1 MKNFYL
7 TQIFLLIGLF
17 ASGQTTPTGSSTE
30 VGVTQGELSVSLSGA
45 ANYNIPIAVPP
56 GINGVVPKVS
66 LAYNSQGDNG
76 VAGYGWNISGLSSI
90 KRIPSTKFHDGISD
104 PVDFDNLDRFSLDG
118 QRLIIKSGTSGVYG
132 SNEIVY
138 ETENFSNTKIT
149 SYGVHPGGAN
159 YGPSYFKVEY
169 PDGSKAIYGNSIDSR
184 SITDWAITYW
194 ENAQGVRISYTYA
207 LANNILNIT
216 TIKYSARLDGTPIN
230 EIQFVYKAR
239 LREEHTYTGGQLFIR
254 NTVLSD
260 IKVLGNGVGYRNYNL
275 THDTTSLF
283 YERLKSITEKSGDNT
298 KSYNPTIFEYENTE
312 DTISMLESFTAL
324 SVNSTPVMPE
334 GHIID
339 KNAENGG
346 DDTKILGDFGMDN
359 KFGLITFSSNAQ
371 KRSSYTF
378 YPNIDSNTTSV
389 VGTKI
394 YTKSIFDEIFLVNS
408 LSGNASSGYKLEQ
421 NQNWCV
427 ARTDGNSNLTTF
439 SIFSNNSEGNSPVKL
454 EHEINYTFPMY
465 FNESISNS
473 NMAYG
478 AIKTYLSGDFN
489 GDKITDVIIIEGGMP
504 FGSNIPYNIPS
515 RTVGDG
521 DIRIGTN
528 DTSGGGVY
536 FVNLDP
542 RAASNAVNFAG
553 RLSGEFRKTT
563 TGGQGQSSFFA
574 ADIDGDGKTDIVV
587 TNKNVID
594 IYSLNNANT
603 FVKVQ
608 TITIPVSNT
617 GYSPYLWPALA
628 DYNGDGRID
637 YGPKLFS
644 DGISFTPSDN
654 PSTPYNNGSIGKF
667 IDFNSDGATDIF
679 SVSSL
684 DRLNL
689 KFASV
694 TNLFPLPAKE
704 LTYDYGFNTGGYTY
718 SMLVNKNTMSKNQ
731 VVLFKDAGTRDR
743 SLRYLVVNKDSSK
756 DKLLRSVTLGNG
768 VKETITYS
776 SLTNGNGVYTANVL
790 TENYPNQDI
799 VNAPELKVVSK
810 IEKQSKSQYKKQLFF
825 YSGAVTNLDGLGFL
839 GFYSTVRTNWH
850 DDNSQIISYIS
861 KNDISQRGVN
871 VENYEVLGLYEPLRC
886 YSSFTERTIVKK
898 DYTVTGSENLIA
910 SQSITLDAD
919 TVIES
924 ESDFSASI
932 NEEANAAVNTPT
944 NYIKK
949 TLSTYESD
957 LLANKVFKFKNISN
971 KQFDALQNI
980 STETAIDYD
989 EYNNP
994 KKIVTFT
1001 KEGGTT
1007 LQTSVTNIVYETPKV
1022 SPYIVGRSSSK
1033 IQNVSLGGSNMATE
1047 ELYEY
1052 DSNQLLSQIKK
1063 KGDATTNYV
1072 TENNWY
1078 DVFGN
1083 IIKKIVKAGS
1093 DSRETSYEYDSSGR
1107 FLNKSI
1113 DIEKLA
1119 TTFQYN
1125 TNGTLKS
1132 KTNPFLQTTLYDYD
1146 EWFKKTKE
1154 TDYLG
1159 NKIVYKYLNNL
1170 GGVIFTKTSDDGTL
1184 TEDTFDDLGRKTKSG
1199 AKNIM
1204 GSFSYVSYLYDIQD
1218 RNFKVSEPYI
1228 GAAPSQWNETK
1239 FDEYGRIFR
1248 TIAHTFKTVDITY
1261 SGLTT
1266 QIYDGTKNET
1276 YVKDALGNV
1285 ISKFDKPDNIIKYTY
1300 FPNGSLKESNY
1311 GGVKT
1316 IVSLDGWGRKSQFE
1330 DPSAGIF
1337 KYKYN
1342 DFGELTSEENKN
1354 GITTYKL
1361 SSAGKVIEKTIIG
1374 GTDTNSKTTY
1384 TYDDTA
1390 KLLVSSKFE
1399 DLTNG
1404 TNTITTEYTYDPSQ
1418 RISKK
1423 LETTPYAVFTKDF
1436 KYDSFGRLLAET
1448 STAARLGSGKSSV
1461 KNVKYTYQNGSQYQI
1476 FDNDTNALLWQTNAI
1491 NARGQLLSAQNGP
1504 TTITNTYDPYGYTLQ
1519 LKYDKTAS
1527 SVNIVTLN
1535 TAFFDVKKGNLDSR
1549 SNSLFAWNESFKYDS
1564 FDRLTEYT
1572 NSKGVQ
1578 ETQSYDD
1585 KGRITQNSLGTYNYA
1600 VDKPYQNSS
1609 ISVTPEA
1616 STYYTA
1622 KPTQNISYN
1631 TFKSPVLIDEKG
1643 IDKISFEYN
1652 DDNGRT
1658 AMFYGDL
1665 QDEKLKRPYHKYYSA
1680 DGSMEIKENIKTGV
1694 FDFVTYIGGDGY
1706 SAPIAVKSDGL
1717 GNQKYLYLQRDYQG
1731 SIVAITDQSGT
1742 VIEKRLFDAWGGI
1755 VKVQDGTGNTLT
1767 GLSTLDR
1774 GYTGHE
1780 HLQSVGIINMNGRLY
1795 DPKLHR
1801 FLQPDNN
1808 IQDPFNTQNYNRYG
1822 YVLNN
1827 PLKYIDPS
1835 GESIFEFV
1843 LGLVFSTYVHGA
1855 AASGGQLNP
1864 FKWDSSAWISSL
1876 AGTASS
1882 VGSYS
1887 ATTGLNSYV
1896 DNYNNKPPQGASAIS
1911 SGKNDEFIHNYV
1923 STKESNPSRYNNEA
1937 FGYAGLL
1944 TTGLIADD
1952 VTGVGVADDVLIPV
1966 AWGAAT
1972 TVWVWDNREVIKD
1985 DAREIVDA
1993 IHRSLD
1999 PRGFHYVTYTKTSLD
2014 GSKVYVGRSSGYG
2027 TPEQIVK
2034 NRDANHHI
2042 DNGLIKY
2049 GPAELSSSLPATKP
2063 GGYSSRLLDSSYW
2076 AIRGSEQLQIDYW
2089 RSKNMSGNIREGIGA
2104 GNENITKYI
2113 NWGIR
2118 LLY

>member
-1 MKNFYL
+1 MKNFYVTL
-7 TQIFLLIGLF
+7 LFLLMGLF
-17 ASGQTTPTGSSTE
+17 VFGQTTPTGSSTE
-30 VGVTQGELSVSLSGA
+30 VGLTNGELSVSLSGA
-45 ANYNIPIAVPP
+45 ANYVIPIAVPP
-56 GINGVVPKVS
+56 GINGVTPKIGLGYS
-66 LAYNSQGDNG
+66 SQSDNG
-76 VAGYGWNISGLSSI
+76 SAGYGWNISGLSAI
-90 KRIPSTKFHDGISD
+90 KRIASTKYHDGVAD
-104 PVDFDNLDRFSLDG
+104 PVDFDSLDRFSLDG
-118 QRLIIKSGTSGVYG
+118 QRLIVKTGTSGIYG
-132 SNEIVY
+132 ANETVY
-138 ETENFSNTKIT
+138 ETERFSNTKIT
-149 SYGVHPGGAN
+149 SYGVHSSGAN
-159 YGPSYFKVEY
+159 YGPAYFKVEY
-169 PDGSKAIYGNSIDSR
+169 PDGSKAYYGNSTDSR

-207 LANNILNIT
+207 LANNILNISS
-216 TIKYSARLDGTPIN
+216 IKYGARLDGAPIN

-239 LREEHTYTGGQLFIR
+239 LREEQTYTGGQLFIR

-260 IKVLGNGVGYRNYNL
+260 IKVLGNGVGYRNYTL

-283 YERLKSITEKSGDNT
+283 YERLVSITEKSGDNT
-298 KSYNPTIFEYENTE
+298 KSYNPTVFEYENTV
-312 DTISMLESFTAL
+312 DTISEQQSLTNL
-324 SVNSTPVMPE
+324 TINPTPVMPE
-334 GHIID
+334 GHVIDNAAEYGGYEMKII
-339 KNAENGG
+339 
-346 DDTKILGDFGMDN
+346 GDFGVNN
-359 KFGLITFSSNAQ
+359 KFGVITFSSDVQ
-371 KRSSYTF
+371 KRSNYIF
-378 YPNIDSNTTSV
+378 YPNIDSNTTSAI
-389 VGTKI
+389 GTKI
-394 YTKSIFDEIFLVNS
+394 YTKKIFDEIFLVNS
-408 LSGNASSGYKLEQ
+408 LSGNTSSGYKLKQ

-427 ARTDGNSNLTTF
+427 ATSDRNSNLTTF
-439 SIFSNNSEGNSPVKL
+439 SIYSNNPEGNSPAKL

-465 FNESISNS
+465 VYD
-473 NMAYG
+473 YG
-478 AIKTYLSGDFN
+478 RPDITTAAAPIKTYFSGDFN
-489 GDKITDVIIIEGGMP
+489 GDNITDAIVIECGGLGMLGRP
-504 FGSNIPYNIPS
+504 AQE
-515 RTVGDG
+515 G
-521 DIRIGTN
+521 DIRIGPSN
-528 DTSGGGVY
+528 DTSGGNVY

-542 RAASNAVNFAG
+542 RVASNAVNFAG
-553 RLSGEFRKTT
+553 RLSGEFRKNASP
-563 TGGQGQSSFFA
+563 QSSFFA
-574 ADIDGDGKTDIVV
+574 ADINGDGKTDIVV
-587 TNKNVID
+587 TTKNVID
-594 IYSLNNANT
+594 IYSLNDLKT
-603 FVKVQ
+603 FVKVK

-617 GYSPYLWPALA
+617 GYSQYLWPGLA

-637 YGPKLFS
+637 YGPSLFS
-644 DGISFTPSDN
+644 DGISFVPSDN
-654 PSTPYNNGSIGKF
+654 TSTLYTAGSTGRF
-667 IDFNSDGATDIF
+667 IDFTNDGTTDIF
-679 SVSSL
+679 SISAS
-684 DRLNL
+684 DGLNL
-689 KFASV
+689 RFTSV
-694 TNLFPLPAKE
+694 TNLYPLPTQGV
-704 LTYDYGFNTGGYTY
+704 TYAYSFNTLGRSYTT
-718 SMLVNKNTMSKNQ
+718 LVNKNTMSKNQ
-731 VVLFKDAGTRDR
+731 VVLFEDGGAAGRA
-743 SLRYLVVNKDSSK
+743 LRYLTLNKDFSK
-756 DKLLRSVTLGNG
+756 DKLLKSVTLGNG
-768 VKETITYS
+768 VKEIITYS
-776 SLTNGNGVYTANVL
+776 PLVNGNGVYTANVL

-825 YSGAVTNLDGLGFL
+825 YSGAVTNLEGLGFM

-850 DDNSQIISYIS
+850 DDSSPIISYVS
-861 KNDISQRGVN
+861 KYDISQRGVN

-886 YSSFTERTIVKK
+886 SSSSTERVIVKK
-898 DYTVTGSENLIA
+898 NYMVTGSENLIA
-910 SQSITLDAD
+910 SQSITLEGD

-949 TLSTYESD
+949 TLLTYESG
-957 LLANKVFKFKNISN
+957 LLANKVFKLKNISN
-971 KQFDALQNI
+971 KQFDGLQNI
-980 STETAIDYD
+980 SAEAETDYD

-994 KKIVTFT
+994 TKIVTLI
-1001 KEGGTT
+1001 KEGSTT
-1007 LQTSVTNIVYETPKV
+1007 IQRSTSNIAYEASKI
-1022 SPYIVGRSSSK
+1022 SPYIVGRPSGK
-1033 IQNVSLGGSNMATE
+1033 IQNVLLGGYNMTTE

-1063 KGDATTNYV
+1063 KGDAITNYV
-1072 TENNWY
+1072 TENNSY
-1078 DVFGN
+1078 DIFGN

-1107 FLNKSI
+1107 FLTKSI
-1113 DIEKLA
+1113 DVEKLV

-1125 TNGTLKS
+1125 TNGTLKI
-1132 KTNPFLQTTLYDYD
+1132 KTNPFLQTIFYEYDS
-1146 EWFKKTKE
+1146 WLKKTKE

-1159 NKIVYKYLNNL
+1159 NKITYNYLNSL
-1170 GGVIFTKTSDDGTL
+1170 GGVIFTKTSDDGTV

-1199 AKNIM
+1199 VKNIM

-1228 GAAPSQWNETK
+1228 GSAPSQWNETK
-1239 FDEYGRIFR
+1239 YDAYGRIFQ

-1285 ISKFDKPDNIIKYTY
+1285 ISKWDKQDNIIRYTY
-1300 FPNGSLKESNY
+1300 FPNGSLKETNY

-1316 IVSLDGWGRKSQFE
+1316 IVSLDGWGRKSQLE

-1361 SSAGKVIEKTIIG
+1361 NSVGKVVEKTIIG
-1374 GTDTNSKTTY
+1374 GTNTNSKTTY
-1384 TYDDTA
+1384 IYNDTS

-1399 DLTNG
+1399 DFKNG
-1404 TNTITTEYTYDPSQ
+1404 TNTITTEFTYDLSQ

-1423 LETTPYAVFTKDF
+1423 VETTPYAVFTKDF
-1436 KYDSFGRLLAET
+1436 KYDSFERLLTET
-1448 STAARLGSGKSSV
+1448 STALTSGKSSIN
-1461 KNVKYTYQNGSQYQI
+1461 KVKYTYQNGSRYQI
-1476 FDNDTNALLWQTNAI
+1476 FDNDTNALLWQTNTV
-1491 NARGQLLSAQNGP
+1491 NARGQLLTAVNGP
-1504 TTITNTYDPYGYTLQ
+1504 ITITNTYDPYGYTLQ

-1527 SVNIVTLN
+1527 SVNILTLN
-1535 TAFFDVKKGNLDSR
+1535 TAFFDVKKGNLDTR
-1549 SNSLFAWNESFKYDS
+1549 SNSLFAWNESFKYDV

-1585 KGRITQNSLGTYNYA
+1585 KGRITQNSLGTYNYTG
-1600 VDKPYQNSS
+1600 DKPYQNSS

-1616 STYYTA
+1616 LTYYTA

-1652 DDNGRT
+1652 DANGRS

-1665 QDEKLKRPYHKYYSA
+1665 LDDKLKKPYHKYYSA

-1706 SAPIAVKSDGL
+1706 SAPIVVKDDGL

-1742 VIEKRLFDAWGGI
+1742 VIEKRLFDAWGSI
-1755 VKVQDGTGNTLT
+1755 VKVQDGAGNALGGLT
-1767 GLSTLDR
+1767 VLDR

-1827 PLKYIDPS
+1827 PLKYTDPS

-1843 LGLVFSTYVHGA
+1843 FGLVFSTYVHGA

-1876 AGTASS
+1876 AGTVSS
-1882 VGSYS
+1882 VGSFS

-1896 DNYNNKPPQGASAIS
+1896 DNYNNKPAKGASAIS
-1911 SGKNDEFIHNYV
+1911 SGDNSEFIHNYV
-1923 STKESNPSRYNNEA
+1923 SVKESNPSRYNHEA
-1937 FGYAGLL
+1937 FAYAGLL
-1944 TTGLIADD
+1944 STGLVADD
-1952 VTGVGVADDVLIPV
+1952 VTVVGVADDVLIPV
-1966 AWGAAT
+1966 AWGVAT
-1972 TVWVWDNREVIKD
+1972 TVWVWDNREIIRD

-1999 PRGFHYVTYTKTSLD
+1999 PKGFHYVTYTKTSLD

-2027 TPEQIVK
+2027 TPEDIVK
-2034 NRDANHHI
+2034 RRDATHHI
-2042 DNGLIKY
+2042 NGY
-2049 GPAELSSSLPATKP
+2049 GAAELSSSLPATMP
-2063 GGYSSRLLDSSYW
+2063 GGYISRYGDSSYW
-2076 AIRGSEQLQIDYW
+2076 AIRGSEQIQIENW
-2089 RSKNMSGNIREGIGA
+2089 RKKGMSGNSINGISPA
-2104 GNENITKYI
+2104 NQLINKYLKY
-2113 NWGIR
+2113 GIE
-2118 LLY
+2118 LLYF